1 MSASEQLLGE
11 MRPNKPRAASHKIRR
26 HFSSRLPIRYLSNGN
41 ATNTVVI
48 GGAGCRKKWRQPVCN
63 RSERMLLL
71 VVLAIV
77 VCSFVAW
84 LLLHLGVEVVQAL
97 LALAM
102 MTITWHLLR
111 RRPNMTIADEFK
123 NW

>member
-1 MSASEQLLGE
+1 M
-11 MRPNKPRAASHKIRR
+11 AAACLQRIRR
-26 HFSSRLPIRYLSNGN
+26 
-41 ATNTVVI
+41 A
-48 GGAGCRKKWRQPVCN
+48 
-63 RSERMLLL
+63 MLLL

-123 NW
+123 YW

>member
-1 MSASEQLLGE
+1 
-11 MRPNKPRAASHKIRR
+11 
-26 HFSSRLPIRYLSNGN
+26 
-41 ATNTVVI
+41 
-48 GGAGCRKKWRQPVCN
+48 
-63 RSERMLLL
+63 MLLL

-84 LLLHLGVEVVQAL
+84 LVLHLGIEVIQAL

-111 RRPNMTIADEFK
+111 RRPNMTISDELRH
-123 NW
+123 W